1 MLVLCREFIRF
12 MNKQEESNQGV
23 SPKGVRSGIT
33 EGPILRSIN
42 RLAAPMVAAAILSN
56 LQSVINLFWVGR
68 LGSDAVASV
77 AIAGTILMILFPLLM
92 GLSTGTVALVAR
104 AAGSQRW
111 NDAGEAASQSILLS
125 AALGLATA
133 GIGWYYSS
141 ALFRLLGAEPAVI
154 AHGVGYLRVFL
165 LGSFTGFI
173 LFTGNAALQ
182 GAGDTVRPMYLMAL
196 SNILNI
202 LLDPVFIFGLGPFP
216 RMGVSGAALASVLSQ
231 TIAAVAAIHL
241 LFSGKTPL
249 ALQFS
254 QWKPNLSLSWRLLRI
269 GIPGSGMMFSRS
281 LMSAVLMRVVA
292 DHGTAAV
299 AAYGTGLRFH
309 MLILMPAFAIGGAAA
324 TMVGQN
330 LGAGKPQRA
339 HKAAW
344 LATGID
350 SLIMVLSA
358 LVLMFFA
365 APLIRLFNSDPQ
377 VVAIGAQYLVIV
389 SPFYVFAA
397 IGIVLSRALNGAGDT
412 MAPMFITILTLW
424 GLQVPL
430 AVGLSKLWY
439 PATYGIWWAIAAAM
453 VVNGLLTAA
462 WFQTGRWRHKKV

>member
-1 MLVLCREFIRF
+1 MNERE
-12 MNKQEESNQGV
+12 QSNQNTG
-23 SPKGVRSGIT
+23 PKIRSGIT

-42 RLAAPMVAAAILSN
+42 RLAAPMIAAALLSN
-56 LQSVINLFWVGR
+56 LQSVVDLFWVGR

-111 NDAGEAASQSILLS
+111 GDAGEAASQSIILS
-125 AALGLATA
+125 AVLGLLTA
-133 GIGWYYSS
+133 AVGWYFSD

-182 GAGDTVRPMYLMAL
+182 GAGDTMRPMYLMIL

-202 LLDPVFIFGLGPFP
+202 VLDPLFIFGLGPFP

-231 TIAAVAAIHL
+231 TVAAVAAIHL
-241 LFSGKTPL
+241 MFSGKTPL
-249 ALQFS
+249 AVRFS
-254 QWKPNLSLSWRLLRI
+254 QWKLNLPLAWRLLRI
-269 GIPGSGMMFSRS
+269 GIPGSGMMLSRS

-299 AAYGTGLRFH
+299 AAYGTGIRFH

-339 HKAAW
+339 HHAAW
-344 LATGID
+344 LAAGID
-350 SLIMVLSA
+350 SLIMVFSA
-358 LVLMFFA
+358 VLLMYFA
-365 APLIRLFNSDPQ
+365 TPLIRLFNADPK

-412 MAPMFITILTLW
+412 VAPMIITILSLW

-430 AVGLSKLWY
+430 AVGLSKLWH
-439 PATYGIWWAIAAAM
+439 PATHGIWWAIAIAM